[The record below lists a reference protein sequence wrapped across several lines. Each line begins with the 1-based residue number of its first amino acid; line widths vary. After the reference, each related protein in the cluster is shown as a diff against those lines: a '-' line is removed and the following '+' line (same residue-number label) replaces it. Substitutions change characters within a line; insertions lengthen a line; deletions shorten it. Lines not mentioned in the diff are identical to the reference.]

1 MFLWLFLEIQ
11 NVGMEIRGILFNK
24 IFEKEFI
31 FNRAVGVNSFT
42 EAKLFHRVFAEHLCQ
57 CQRLSIS

>member
-1 MFLWLFLEIQ
+1 
-11 NVGMEIRGILFNK
+11 MEIRGILPNNFFNK

-42 EAKLFHRVFAEHLCQ
+42 EAKLFHRVFAEHLSQ
-57 CQRLSIS
+57 YQRLSIS

>member
-1 MFLWLFLEIQ
+1 
-11 NVGMEIRGILFNK
+11 MEIRGILFNK